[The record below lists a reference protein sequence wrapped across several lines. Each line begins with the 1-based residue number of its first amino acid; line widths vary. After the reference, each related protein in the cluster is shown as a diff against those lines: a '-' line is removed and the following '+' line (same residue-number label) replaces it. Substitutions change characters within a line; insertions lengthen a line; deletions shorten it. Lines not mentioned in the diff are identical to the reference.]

1 VKNKYMNYYNEF
13 DPKAAAWLQQLI
25 SQNIIPNG
33 HVDTRSI
40 TDVTAND
47 LAEYTQCHFFA
58 GIGGWSRALFLAG
71 VPSTTPLWTG
81 SCPCQPFSNAG
92 KRRGTEDERHLW
104 PTWKQLI
111 AQCKPP
117 IVFGEQVASAD
128 GRNWLASV
136 RSDLETLDYA
146 VGAADLCAAGIGAPH
161 IRQRLW
167 FVGMADTEGIRGNGT
182 VRGDQW
188 QSLPQTMGRGTDV
201 GMAVA
206 KSTRGWQHAG
216 AIRGA
221 TAEGICESQRQDIG
235 WSERETGRTGD
246 CCTVD
251 DSSMAHADHKGPQ
264 GRTGMPE
271 CSDQLTTGAGSLES
285 GMGNTDNIGTGRD
298 RGSVHREVI
307 GEDGQHVPEHADA
320 PGNDSNANEAHSFWR
335 DADWLLCRD
344 ERWRSVRPGSFPL
357 AYGVSA
363 RVGRLRGYGNAI
375 VPQVAATFIRAALM

>member
-1 VKNKYMNYYNEF
+1 VVRDDECKHMNYYNEF

-25 SQNIIPNG
+25 SRNIIPNG

-40 TDVTAND
+40 TDVTASD
-47 LAEYTQCHFFA
+47 LAGYTQCHFFA

-71 VPSTTPLWTG
+71 IPSTTPLWTG

-128 GRNWLASV
+128 GRIWLASV

-146 VGAADLCAAGIGAPH
+146 VGAADLCAASIGAPH

-188 QSLPQTMGRGTDV
+188 QSLPQTMGRGTD
-201 GMAVA
+201 GGLA
-206 KSTRGWQHAG
+206 
-216 AIRGA
+216 
-221 TAEGICESQRQDIG
+221 D
-235 WSERETGRTGD
+235 
-246 CCTVD
+246 
-251 DSSMAHADHKGPQ
+251 ADHQRPQ
-264 GRTGMPE
+264 GRSGVPE
-271 CSDQLTTGAGSLES
+271 CSDQLTAGEGGLES
-285 GMGNTDNIGTGRD
+285 GMGNTYNIGTGRD
-298 RGSVHREVI
+298 RGSVSREVI
-307 GEDGQHVPEHADA
+307 GEDGKHLPEHADA
-320 PGNDSNANEAHSFWR
+320 SGNDGNTDETHSFWR

-344 ERWRSVRPGSFPL
+344 GRWRPVEPGSFPL
-357 AYGVSA
+357 AA
-363 RVGRLRGYGNAI
+363 RIPAGMGRLRGYGNAI